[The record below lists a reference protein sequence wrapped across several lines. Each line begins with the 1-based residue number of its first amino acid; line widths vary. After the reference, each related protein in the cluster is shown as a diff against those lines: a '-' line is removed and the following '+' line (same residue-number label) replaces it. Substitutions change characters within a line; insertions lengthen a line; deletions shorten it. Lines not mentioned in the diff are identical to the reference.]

1 MTRRILIRLAYDGG
15 DFLGY
20 QIQQTGR
27 TVQGVLEEALAAI
40 HDHPVSTVAAGRTD
54 AGVHAC
60 GQYVSFTSDRDS
72 IPAHSFAA
80 AINGA
85 LPRDVRVLESREVR
99 EDFHAR
105 YDAIARHY
113 RYHLY
118 YAPVFLPY
126 RRGYAW
132 RVGHEPDLD
141 RLNREAAQL
150 VGEHDFAA
158 FAMGGES
165 EESTVRRVL
174 YAHFR
179 RVAADDIEFG
189 IGANGFLRRMVRS
202 ILGTL
207 IEREMERARGGR
219 PTPDLATIL
228 ASRDRRLAGTSAPPQ
243 GLFLYDV
250 EYRHE

>member
-15 DFLGY
+15 EFLGY
-20 QIQQTGR
+20 QIQKKGR

-40 HDHPVSTVAAGRTD
+40 HDHPVGTVAAGRTD
-54 AGVHAC
+54 TGVHAR

-72 IPAHSFAA
+72 IPAESFAA
-80 AINGA
+80 AINST
-85 LPRDVRVLESREVR
+85 LPRDVRALDSREVR
-99 EDFHAR
+99 PEFHAR

-132 RVGHEPDLD
+132 RLGHEPDLD
-141 RLNREAAQL
+141 RLNREAAHL

-165 EESTVRRVL
+165 EESTVRRVT

-202 ILGTL
+202 IVGTL
-207 IEREMERARGGR
+207 IEREMERARGGD
-219 PTPDLATIL
+219 PQPAFADIL
-228 ASRDRRLAGTSAPPQ
+228 AARDRRRAGTSAPPQ
-243 GLFLYDV
+243 GLYLYDV
-250 EYRHE
+250 EYGDE